1 MIILFKKQAI
11 EAEIASLEMDY
22 YMLIKELQATQEPSL
37 KLLNKIH
44 DKKKQITKKNKQL
57 HKVMGKYADMLMEN
71 MVGNNRDPNHVYNT
85 LIGRIKKNDYREI
98 DYYG

>member
-11 EAEIASLEMDY
+11 EADIVKLEMDY
-22 YMLIKELQATQEPSL
+22 YMLMKELQATDEPSL

-44 DKKKQITKKNKQL
+44 AKKKQISKKNKKL
-57 HKVMGKYADMLMEN
+57 NKVLNKYANMLMSN

-85 LIGRIKKNDYREI
+85 LVGRVNKNNYKEI

>member
-1 MIILFKKQAI
+1 MIILFKKQAL

-22 YMLIKELQATQEPSL
+22 YMLIKELQATEEPSL

-44 DKKKQITKKNKQL
+44 DKKKQIRNKNKKL
-57 HKVMGKYADMLMEN
+57 NKVLGRYADMLMN
-71 MVGNNRDPNHVYNT
+71 SMVGNNRDPNYVYNT